1 MRFNMG
7 TCGMEELANENI
19 GEEMGMD
26 LRSVSAASEP
36 HRGVSEIMFLS
47 YSFRNDLRFQDVLFL
62 SGKLVG

>member
-36 HRGVSEIMFLS
+36 HRGVSEVNHVF
-47 YSFRNDLRFQDVLFL
+47 VLFFQE
-62 SGKLVG
+62 